1 MYTMTSVSLE
11 DLTKV
16 FGDGDSG
23 GTVAVND
30 LSLDIADGEFLVLL
44 GPSGCGKT
52 TTLRMIAGLETPTSG
67 SVSFDSTVV
76 NEIKARNR
84 DIAMVFQDFA
94 LYPHM
99 TVRRNLGFGLER
111 ENNDLS
117 RGGIDERVED
127 VATMLEISDLLDDKP
142 NELSGGQKQRVA
154 LGRAVVRQPRLF
166 LFDEPLANLD
176 AKLRKTMRT
185 EIEELQSELETTSA
199 YVTHNQEEAMTIA
212 DKIAILDAGEL
223 QQAGTPDEV
232 FNEPANTFV
241 ASFVGSPNINLFDGT
256 IEQRGDEY
264 QIHAEGFALT
274 LPTDTFHQEPMND
287 AVIVGIR
294 PQDFTRASTDNVGE
308 TVIESSVNMIEPL
321 GTEAVVHGESDNK
334 ALTATVSDYHRI
346 DSDQPVAF
354 AVDPRHIYVFDADT
368 DELLK
373 PRYVEGYETRASGEE
388 VEDADEVDSDSV
400 KA

>member
-1 MYTMTSVSLE
+1 MTSISLE
-11 DLTKV
+11 DLTKI
-16 FGDGDSG
+16 FGDRDSG
-23 GTVAVND
+23 GTVAVDD
-30 LSLDIADGEFLVLL
+30 LSLDITDGEFLVLL

-52 TTLRMIAGLETPTSG
+52 TTLRMIGGLETPTSG
-67 SVSFDSTVV
+67 SVSFDDMVV
-76 NEIKARNR
+76 NDVKARNR

-117 RGGIDERVED
+117 REEIDERVED
-127 VATMLEISDLLDDKP
+127 VATMLEITDLLEDKP

-185 EIEELQSELETTSA
+185 EIEELQSELGITSA

-212 DKIAILDAGEL
+212 DKIAILNAGEL

-232 FNEPANTFV
+232 FNEPVNTFV

-264 QIHAEGFALT
+264 QINVEGFKLT
-274 LPTDTFHQEPMND
+274 LPADTFHQESASD

-294 PQDFTRASTDNVGE
+294 PQDFTRASTDDDSE

-334 ALTATVSDYHRI
+334 TLTATVSDYHRI
-346 DSDQPVAF
+346 DSDQPVTF
-354 AVDPRHIYVFDADT
+354 AVDSRHIYVFDADT

-373 PRYVEGYETRASGEE
+373 PRYVEGYETRVSGEE
-388 VEDADEVDSDSV
+388 VEETGELDSDSV
-400 KA
+400 EA